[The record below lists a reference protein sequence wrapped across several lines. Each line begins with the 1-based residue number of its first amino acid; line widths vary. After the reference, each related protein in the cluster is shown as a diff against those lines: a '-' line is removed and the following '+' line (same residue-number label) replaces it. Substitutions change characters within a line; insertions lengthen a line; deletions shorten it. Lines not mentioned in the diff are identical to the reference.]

1 MNEKTLRVLEY
12 NKIIDILKDNTESS
26 LGKELVSQIKPLTD
40 IDEIENRQKETEEA
54 LELIIKRGT
63 PPLYGI
69 HDVRGEI
76 KRAEIGGTLGPGSL
90 LKISDSLRVV
100 RSLKNYLKETR
111 EDKNGNYPVVG
122 NLINELSVFEYIEES
137 INNAIISEEEIS
149 DNASPALR
157 SIRRKI
163 NMKNDSIRDKL
174 NSIISSSNN
183 KKYLQDSIVTI
194 REGRYVVPVK
204 QENRGNFPGLVHD
217 QSSSGAT
224 LFVEPMAV
232 VELNNELKELKIEEQ
247 HEIERILIELT
258 NMVRERSNEI
268 RNNQKILQRLDFIFA
283 KGKIAVNMDGT
294 KPILNDRGYINI
306 KKGRH
311 PLLDKKKVVP
321 IDIYIGDDFRT
332 LVITGPNTGGKTVTL
347 KTVGLLCLMA
357 QSGLHIPAD
366 HNSEV
371 GVFNKIF
378 ADIGDEQS
386 IEQNLSTFSSH
397 MTNIVEILK
406 NVEEKNLVLFDEL
419 GAGTDPVEGAA
430 LAMSILDYLYNIKV
444 RTIATTHYSQ
454 LKIYALTKEGVKNAS
469 MEFDVETLSPT
480 YKLSIGIPGKSN
492 AFEISKRLGLMDY
505 IISHAQTLI
514 SKENVDFEDVLKT
527 MDQDRKRI
535 EENKLETER
544 LKIEIER
551 LKEEL
556 TDEKERTQEAKE
568 KIIYKAKE
576 EARNILRNAK
586 EESDLIVSNLRN
598 ISNEIERER
607 NIKIQ
612 EAQDKLKSKL
622 NETEKDLSIKLLDV
636 KSSKPP
642 KNLKVGESVEIL
654 SLNQSGI
661 VVSLPDD
668 NGNLQV
674 QVGIMKINVPVSS
687 LRRIK
692 ENDSQ
697 KRTAVMTKN
706 ILKFKTQDI
715 KNEIDLR
722 GETLDEALLDLD
734 KYLDDV
740 YISGLKEI
748 YIIHGKGTGVL
759 RSGISDLLKS
769 HKHVKSYRLGK
780 YGEGGSGVTVVELK

>member
-40 IDEIENRQKETEEA
+40 IGEIENRQKETEEA

-258 NMVRERSNEI
+258 NMIRERTNEI

>member
-258 NMVRERSNEI
+258 NMIRERTNEI

>member
-40 IDEIENRQKETEEA
+40 LDEIDNRQKETEEA

>member
-12 NKIIDILKDNTESS
+12 NKIIDILKDNAESS

-40 IDEIENRQKETEEA
+40 IGEIENRQKETEEA

>member
-1 MNEKTLRVLEY
+1 M
-12 NKIIDILKDNTESS
+12 
-26 LGKELVSQIKPLTD
+26 
-40 IDEIENRQKETEEA
+40 
-54 LELIIKRGT
+54 
-63 PPLYGI
+63 
-69 HDVRGEI
+69 
-76 KRAEIGGTLGPGSL
+76 
-90 LKISDSLRVV
+90 
-100 RSLKNYLKETR
+100 KETR

-149 DNASPALR
+149 DNASPVLR

>member
-1 MNEKTLRVLEY
+1 
-12 NKIIDILKDNTESS
+12 
-26 LGKELVSQIKPLTD
+26 
-40 IDEIENRQKETEEA
+40 
-54 LELIIKRGT
+54 
-63 PPLYGI
+63 
-69 HDVRGEI
+69 
-76 KRAEIGGTLGPGSL
+76 
-90 LKISDSLRVV
+90 
-100 RSLKNYLKETR
+100 
-111 EDKNGNYPVVG
+111 
-122 NLINELSVFEYIEES
+122 
-137 INNAIISEEEIS
+137 
-149 DNASPALR
+149 
-157 SIRRKI
+157 
-163 NMKNDSIRDKL
+163 MKNDSIRDKL

-258 NMVRERSNEI
+258 NMIRERTNEI

-454 LKIYALTKEGVKNAS
+454 LKIYALTKEGVENAS

-636 KSSKPP
+636 KSSNPP

>member
-1 MNEKTLRVLEY
+1 
-12 NKIIDILKDNTESS
+12 
-26 LGKELVSQIKPLTD
+26 
-40 IDEIENRQKETEEA
+40 
-54 LELIIKRGT
+54 
-63 PPLYGI
+63 
-69 HDVRGEI
+69 
-76 KRAEIGGTLGPGSL
+76 
-90 LKISDSLRVV
+90 
-100 RSLKNYLKETR
+100 
-111 EDKNGNYPVVG
+111 
-122 NLINELSVFEYIEES
+122 
-137 INNAIISEEEIS
+137 
-149 DNASPALR
+149 
-157 SIRRKI
+157 
-163 NMKNDSIRDKL
+163 
-174 NSIISSSNN
+174 
-183 KKYLQDSIVTI
+183 
-194 REGRYVVPVK
+194 
-204 QENRGNFPGLVHD
+204 
-217 QSSSGAT
+217 
-224 LFVEPMAV
+224 
-232 VELNNELKELKIEEQ
+232 
-247 HEIERILIELT
+247 
-258 NMVRERSNEI
+258 
-268 RNNQKILQRLDFIFA
+268 
-283 KGKIAVNMDGT
+283 
-294 KPILNDRGYINI
+294 
-306 KKGRH
+306 
-311 PLLDKKKVVP
+311 
-321 IDIYIGDDFRT
+321 
-332 LVITGPNTGGKTVTL
+332 
-347 KTVGLLCLMA
+347 
-357 QSGLHIPAD
+357 
-366 HNSEV
+366 
-371 GVFNKIF
+371 
-378 ADIGDEQS
+378 
-386 IEQNLSTFSSH
+386 